1 MRVLGCAAMVAVV
14 GCDRTTNTEK
24 QTKEDAMT
32 NDTNETN
39 ETALSQ
45 HCARLFYA
53 AKEAD
58 VPTVI
63 EEGTFMPTL
72 YVATEKGGYDSQS
85 GWTGINRSTARHG
98 GADDT

>member
-1 MRVLGCAAMVAVV
+1 
-14 GCDRTTNTEK
+14 
-24 QTKEDAMT
+24 MT

-58 VPTVI
+58 VPTVV
-63 EEGTFMPTL
+63 EDGTFMPTL
-72 YVATEKGGYDSQS
+72 YVATVEYYGVRPHSIPLHLALQLENDGGIDLRWAQRLRDI
-85 GWTGINRSTARHG
+85 GVMR
-98 GADDT
+98 